1 MNKKEI
7 SELSR
12 RFKPE
17 KANIGRIYGCYV
29 NGSSKE
35 VISYLDESIALMP
48 QEEAQQYLTFLKK
61 TLSGSL
67 GRNLTDIVFS
77 TEQVADSEEHRLL
90 MALREDKADARQAFF
105 QKVIDNLDMGDT
117 NYLILCANDAYDVPF
132 RSHGD
137 VDRSA
142 RDYASGESDQVFR
155 YFICAVC
162 PVKDGKL
169 ELGYFS
175 GENEF
180 HNCLA
185 KQIVGAPELGFLF
198 PAFDNRASNI
208 YNALF
213 YSRKPDEMHYE
224 FIEGIFCTELAMTP
238 AEQRETFES
247 VLYDSVDCSMDVIR
261 SVHEQLTAK
270 VAEHAES
277 KDEEPLT
284 VSCGDI
290 GTILTDCGVAE
301 EQLTSFKK
309 GYEDRFG
316 NAALNPENIVDV
328 RHFEVKAGDVTIT
341 VSPEQSFLIETREVD
356 GKKYIIIPADG
367 GAELNGFAVKV

>member
-17 KANIGRIYGCYV
+17 KANIGRVYGCYV
-29 NGSSKE
+29 NSSKE
-35 VISYLDESIALMP
+35 VISYIDESVALMP
-48 QEEAQQYLTFLKK
+48 QEEAQQYLAILKK

-77 TEQVADSEEHRLL
+77 TEQVAGSEEHKLL
-90 MALREDKADARQAFF
+90 MELRDDRADARQSFF
-105 QKVIDNLDMGDT
+105 QKVIDSLDMGDN
-117 NYLILCANDAYDVPF
+117 NYLILCANDVYDVPY
-132 RSHGD
+132 RGHGD
-137 VDRSA
+137 VDKSA
-142 RDYASGESDQVFR
+142 QEYASGESDQVYR
-155 YFICAVC
+155 YFVCAVC

-169 ELGYFS
+169 ELGYFV

-198 PAFDNRASNI
+198 PAFDNRTTNI

-224 FIEGIFCTELAMTP
+224 FIEGIFHTDLAMTP
-238 AEQRETFES
+238 AEQREAFES
-247 VLYDSVDCSMDVIR
+247 ILSDSVDCSMDTIR
-261 SVHEQLTAK
+261 SVHEQLSAK

-284 VSCGDI
+284 VSCGEI
-290 GTILTDCGVAE
+290 ISILADCGVNE
-301 EQLTSFKK
+301 EQLSAFQKSFT
-309 GYEDRFG
+309 ERFG
-316 NAALNPENIVDV
+316 KVLLNPENIVDT

-341 VSPEQSFLIETREVD
+341 VSPEQSFLIETREVN
-356 GKKYIIIPADG
+356 GRKYIMIPADG

>member
-17 KANIGRIYGCYV
+17 KANIGRVYGCYV
-29 NGSSKE
+29 NSSKE
-35 VISYLDESIALMP
+35 VISYIDESVALMP
-48 QEEAQQYLTFLKK
+48 QEEAQQYLAILKK

-77 TEQVADSEEHRLL
+77 TEQVAVSEEHKLL
-90 MALREDKADARQAFF
+90 MELRDDRADARQSFF
-105 QKVIDNLDMGDT
+105 QKVIDSLDMGDN
-117 NYLILCANDAYDVPF
+117 NYLILCANDVYDVPY
-132 RSHGD
+132 RGHGD
-137 VDRSA
+137 VDKSA
-142 RDYASGESDQVFR
+142 QEYASGESDQVFR
-155 YFICAVC
+155 YFVCAVC

-169 ELGYFS
+169 ELGYFV

-198 PAFDNRASNI
+198 PAFDNRTTNI

-224 FIEGIFCTELAMTP
+224 FIEGIFHTDLAMTP
-238 AEQRETFES
+238 AEQREAFES
-247 VLYDSVDCSMDVIR
+247 ILSDSVDCSMDTIR
-261 SVHEQLTAK
+261 SVHEQLSAK

-290 GTILTDCGVAE
+290 SSILADCGVNE
-301 EQLTSFKK
+301 EQLSAFQKSFT
-309 GYEDRFG
+309 ERFG
-316 NAALNPENIVDV
+316 KVLLNPENIVDT

-341 VSPEQSFLIETREVD
+341 VTPEQSFLIETREVN
-356 GKKYIIIPADG
+356 GRKYIMIPADG

>member
-17 KANIGRIYGCYV
+17 KANIGRVYGCYV
-29 NGSSKE
+29 NSSKE
-35 VISYLDESIALMP
+35 VISNIDESLAMMP
-48 QEEAQQYLTFLKK
+48 QEEAQQYLTILKK

-77 TEQVADSEEHRLL
+77 TEQVAGSEEHRLL
-90 MALREDKADARQAFF
+90 MALREDKAEARQSFF
-105 QKVIDNLDMGDT
+105 QKVIDSLDMGD
-117 NYLILCANDAYDVPF
+117 NYLMLCANDVYDVPY
-132 RSHGD
+132 RGHGD
-137 VDRSA
+137 VDKSA
-142 RDYASGESDQVFR
+142 QEYASGESDQVYR
-155 YFICAVC
+155 YFVCAVC

-169 ELGYFS
+169 ELGYFV

-198 PAFDNRASNI
+198 PAFDNRTTNI

-213 YSRKPDEMHYE
+213 YSRKPYEMHYE
-224 FIEGIFCTELAMTP
+224 FIEGIFHTDLAMTP
-238 AEQRETFES
+238 AEQREAFES
-247 VLYDSVDCSMDVIR
+247 ILSDSVDCSMDIIR
-261 SVHEQLTAK
+261 SVHEQLSAK

-277 KDEEPLT
+277 KNEEPLT

-290 GTILTDCGVAE
+290 SSILADCGVNE
-301 EQLTSFKK
+301 EQLSAFQKSFM
-309 GYEDRFG
+309 ERFG
-316 NAALNPENIVDV
+316 KVLLNPENIVDT

-341 VSPEQSFLIETREVD
+341 VSPEQSFLIETREVN
-356 GKKYIIIPADG
+356 GRKYIMIPADG

>member
-17 KANIGRIYGCYV
+17 KANIGRVYGCYV
-29 NGSSKE
+29 NSSKE
-35 VISYLDESIALMP
+35 VISYIDESVALMP
-48 QEEAQQYLTFLKK
+48 QEEAQQYLTILKK

-77 TEQVADSEEHRLL
+77 TEQVAGSEEHKLL
-90 MALREDKADARQAFF
+90 MELRDDRADARQSFF
-105 QKVIDNLDMGDT
+105 QKVIDSLDMGDN
-117 NYLILCANDAYDVPF
+117 NYLILCANDVYDVPY
-132 RSHGD
+132 RGHGD
-137 VDRSA
+137 VDKSA
-142 RDYASGESDQVFR
+142 QEYASGESDQVYR
-155 YFICAVC
+155 YFVCAVC

-169 ELGYFS
+169 ELGYFV

-198 PAFDNRASNI
+198 PAFDNRTTNI

-224 FIEGIFCTELAMTP
+224 FIEGIFHTDLAMTP
-238 AEQRETFES
+238 AEQREAFES
-247 VLYDSVDCSMDVIR
+247 ILSDSVDCSMDTIR
-261 SVHEQLTAK
+261 SVHEQLSAK

-290 GTILTDCGVAE
+290 SSILADCGVNE
-301 EQLTSFKK
+301 EQLSAFQKSFT
-309 GYEDRFG
+309 ERFG
-316 NAALNPENIVDV
+316 KVLLNPENIVDT

-341 VSPEQSFLIETREVD
+341 VTPEQSFLIETREVN
-356 GKKYIIIPADG
+356 GRKYIMIPADG

>member
-17 KANIGRIYGCYV
+17 KANIGRVYGCYV
-29 NGSSKE
+29 NSSKE
-35 VISYLDESIALMP
+35 VISYIDESVALMP
-48 QEEAQQYLTFLKK
+48 QEEAQQYLAILKK

-77 TEQVADSEEHRLL
+77 TEQVAVSEEHKLL
-90 MALREDKADARQAFF
+90 MELRDDRADARQSFF
-105 QKVIDNLDMGDT
+105 QKVIDSLDMGDN
-117 NYLILCANDAYDVPF
+117 NYLILCANDVYDVPY
-132 RSHGD
+132 RGHGD
-137 VDRSA
+137 VDKSA
-142 RDYASGESDQVFR
+142 QEYASGESDQVYR
-155 YFICAVC
+155 YFVCAVC

-169 ELGYFS
+169 ELGYFV

-198 PAFDNRASNI
+198 PAFDNRTTNI

-224 FIEGIFCTELAMTP
+224 FIEGIFHTDLAMTP
-238 AEQRETFES
+238 AEQREAFES
-247 VLYDSVDCSMDVIR
+247 ILSDSVDCSMDIIR
-261 SVHEQLTAK
+261 SVHEQLSAK

-277 KDEEPLT
+277 KNEEPLT

-290 GTILTDCGVAE
+290 SSILADCGVNE
-301 EQLTSFKK
+301 EQLSAFQKSFT
-309 GYEDRFG
+309 ERFG
-316 NAALNPENIVDV
+316 KVLLNPENIVDT

-341 VSPEQSFLIETREVD
+341 VSPEQSFLIETREVN
-356 GKKYIIIPADG
+356 GRKYIMIPADG

>member
-29 NGSSKE
+29 NSSKE
-35 VISYLDESIALMP
+35 VISYIDESVALMP
-48 QEEAQQYLTFLKK
+48 QEEAQQYLAILKK

-77 TEQVADSEEHRLL
+77 TEQVAGSEEHKLL
-90 MALREDKADARQAFF
+90 MELRDDRADARQSFF
-105 QKVIDNLDMGDT
+105 QKVIDSLDMGDN
-117 NYLILCANDAYDVPF
+117 NYLILCANDVYDVPY
-132 RSHGD
+132 RGHGD
-137 VDRSA
+137 VDKSA
-142 RDYASGESDQVFR
+142 QEYASGESDQVYR
-155 YFICAVC
+155 YFVCAVC

-169 ELGYFS
+169 ELGYFV

-198 PAFDNRASNI
+198 PAFDNRTTNI

-224 FIEGIFCTELAMTP
+224 FIEGIFHTDLAMTP
-238 AEQRETFES
+238 AEQREAFES
-247 VLYDSVDCSMDVIR
+247 ILSDSVDCSMDIIR
-261 SVHEQLTAK
+261 SVHEQLSAK

-290 GTILTDCGVAE
+290 SSILADCGVNE
-301 EQLTSFKK
+301 EQLSAFQKSFT
-309 GYEDRFG
+309 ERFG
-316 NAALNPENIVDV
+316 KVLLNPENIVDT

-341 VSPEQSFLIETREVD
+341 VSPEQSFLIETREVN
-356 GKKYIIIPADG
+356 GRKYIMIPADG

>member
-17 KANIGRIYGCYV
+17 KANIGRVYGCYV
-29 NGSSKE
+29 NSSKE
-35 VISYLDESIALMP
+35 VISYIDESVALMP
-48 QEEAQQYLTFLKK
+48 QEEAQQYLAILKK

-77 TEQVADSEEHRLL
+77 TEQVAGSEEHKLL
-90 MALREDKADARQAFF
+90 MELRDDRADARQSFF
-105 QKVIDNLDMGDT
+105 HKVIDSLDMGDN
-117 NYLILCANDAYDVPF
+117 NYLILCANDVYDVPY
-132 RSHGD
+132 RGHGD
-137 VDRSA
+137 VDKSA
-142 RDYASGESDQVFR
+142 QEYASGESDQVYR
-155 YFICAVC
+155 YFVCAVC

-169 ELGYFS
+169 ELGYFV

-198 PAFDNRASNI
+198 PAFDNRTTNI

-224 FIEGIFCTELAMTP
+224 FIEGIFHTDLAMTP
-238 AEQRETFES
+238 AEQREAFES
-247 VLYDSVDCSMDVIR
+247 ILSDSVDCSMDTIR
-261 SVHEQLTAK
+261 SVHEQLSAK

-284 VSCGDI
+284 VSCGEI
-290 GTILTDCGVAE
+290 ISILADCGVNE
-301 EQLTSFKK
+301 EQLSAFQKSFT
-309 GYEDRFG
+309 ERFG
-316 NAALNPENIVDV
+316 KVLLNPENIVDT

-341 VSPEQSFLIETREVD
+341 VSPEQSFLIETREVN
-356 GKKYIIIPADG
+356 GRKYIMIPADG

>member
-29 NGSSKE
+29 NSSKE
-35 VISYLDESIALMP
+35 VISYIDESVALMP
-48 QEEAQQYLTFLKK
+48 QEEAQQYLTILKK

-77 TEQVADSEEHRLL
+77 TEQVAGSEEHKLL
-90 MALREDKADARQAFF
+90 MELRDDRADARQSFF
-105 QKVIDNLDMGDT
+105 QKVIDSLDMGDN
-117 NYLILCANDAYDVPF
+117 NYLILCANDVYDVPY
-132 RSHGD
+132 RGHGD
-137 VDRSA
+137 VDKSA
-142 RDYASGESDQVFR
+142 QEYASGESDQVYR
-155 YFICAVC
+155 YFVCAVC

-169 ELGYFS
+169 ELGYFV

-198 PAFDNRASNI
+198 PAFDNRTTNI

-224 FIEGIFCTELAMTP
+224 FIEGIFHTDLAMTP
-238 AEQRETFES
+238 AEQREAFES
-247 VLYDSVDCSMDVIR
+247 ILSDSVDCSMDTIR
-261 SVHEQLTAK
+261 SVHEQLSVK

-290 GTILTDCGVAE
+290 SSILADCGVNE
-301 EQLTSFKK
+301 EQLSVFQKSFT
-309 GYEDRFG
+309 ERFG
-316 NAALNPENIVDV
+316 KVLLNPENIVDT

-341 VSPEQSFLIETREVD
+341 VSPEQSFLIETREVN
-356 GKKYIIIPADG
+356 GRKYFMIPADG

>member
-17 KANIGRIYGCYV
+17 KANIGRVYGCYV
-29 NGSSKE
+29 NSSKE
-35 VISYLDESIALMP
+35 VISYIDESVALMP
-48 QEEAQQYLTFLKK
+48 QEEAQQYLTILKK

-77 TEQVADSEEHRLL
+77 TEQVAGSEEHKLL
-90 MALREDKADARQAFF
+90 MELRDDRADARQSFF
-105 QKVIDNLDMGDT
+105 QKVIDSLDMGDN
-117 NYLILCANDAYDVPF
+117 NYLILCANDVYDVPY
-132 RSHGD
+132 RGHGD
-137 VDRSA
+137 VDKSA
-142 RDYASGESDQVFR
+142 QEYASGESDQVFR
-155 YFICAVC
+155 YFVCAVC

-169 ELGYFS
+169 ELGYFV

-198 PAFDNRASNI
+198 PAFDNRTTNI

-224 FIEGIFCTELAMTP
+224 FIEGIFHTDLAMTP
-238 AEQRETFES
+238 AEQREAFES
-247 VLYDSVDCSMDVIR
+247 ILSDSVDCSMDTIR
-261 SVHEQLTAK
+261 SVHEQLSAK

-290 GTILTDCGVAE
+290 SSILADCGVNE
-301 EQLTSFKK
+301 EQLSAFQKSFT
-309 GYEDRFG
+309 ERFG
-316 NAALNPENIVDV
+316 KVLLNPENIVDTI
-328 RHFEVKAGDVTIT
+328 HFEVKAGDVTIT
-341 VSPEQSFLIETREVD
+341 VTPEQSFLIETREVN
-356 GKKYIIIPADG
+356 GRKYIMIPADG